1 MTVPAFTVRD
11 LTWRSYAVAQPEHG
25 DIVLVRMAEYEI
37 EATYEHGAFGA
48 WVTQRGRRF
57 RAIASDQW
65 RLESER

>member
-1 MTVPAFTVRD
+1 MTVAFVT
-11 LTWRSYAVAQPEHG
+11 RSLRWTAYENAQPRHG